1 MDYLMDYGGYWLYL
15 GDKELGIDDWYPR
28 RPGSL
33 YTVYHSYYYPD
44 TWKWV
49 EFTPDYVMQ
58 DENGGT
64 YWQFGSVSQIGD
76 HADGGFISYVDSSI
90 YDAVRLEDLAE
101 IDEVEDDEKDE
112 YQGFGVYREVDLG
125 IDESLLGVRRYDAG
139 WKDGKAESNNGF
151 VCMWSHLAS
160 YFAAAV
166 TVFSIKFF
174 SKSIEL

>member
-1 MDYLMDYGGYWLYL
+1 M
-15 GDKELGIDDWYPR
+15 EARI
-28 RPGSL
+28 GSSDRSARL
-33 YTVYHSYYYPD
+33 ET
-44 TWKWV
+44 TQ
-49 EFTPDYVMQ
+49 T
-58 DENGGT
+58 G
-64 YWQFGSVSQIGD
+64 
-76 HADGGFISYVDSSI
+76 DSSLMWT
-90 YDAVRLEDLAE
+90 AVSTTRRLEDLAE
-101 IDEVEDDEKDE
+101 INEVEDDEKDE

-166 TVFSIKFF
+166 TVFSINFF